1 MSLVVVSNF
10 ANVQTTLSNHKRME
24 PGRMD
29 QTSEHTDFYS
39 INKYQAEL
47 NDNRILFCEHIDYTI
62 TGNIH
67 VISFYVWLF
76 YIA

>member
-24 PGRMD
+24 PRCMD

-39 INKYQAEL
+39 VNKQL
-47 NDNRILFCEHIDYTI
+47 SDR
-62 TGNIH
+62 
-67 VISFYVWLF
+67 VK
-76 YIA
+76 